1 LKFLKIKKNFVINL
15 GFSCFIALIIL
26 FSANIGV
33 LKQLKLAA
41 LDFCFNLRGP
51 LPAKPNI
58 IIIEVTDDDITK
70 VGRWPWDRT
79 WHAAMT
85 QSLKGLGAKFVYFD
99 IIFSEPSPPEKDKIF
114 EEAMRLGQNVYLPF
128 AFQSK
133 SLDIN
138 DAFLPLKDFSSVMKG
153 TGAINIYPDS
163 DGIFRRIP
171 LVFKASDG
179 KIYPHIALQIAL
191 DYSGKKIKEI
201 NSRYIVV
208 SNNGDAIKIP
218 LIEKNTFLI
227 NWLDK
232 WQNTF
237 KHYSYLDVIA
247 KYKDYL
253 DKEVPEKDIQ
263 DFKDSICLVAVTAIG
278 LYDIKPIP
286 LQPEYPGIGIS
297 ATTINNLINRTYIHT
312 PPQWLSILLLF
323 LLTLLP
329 GFLIFGEKPLRENLV
344 IILIGVSF
352 TAICFFLFEF
362 GFYLD
367 MAAPLFGLFMNTLVV
382 GVYNFVRI
390 SIERQNFFK
399 MAVTDGLTGLYNIRY
414 FKMLIDTE
422 IMLSQP
428 DPTKKFAIAMSDV
441 DHFKHFNDTYGH
453 QVGDI
458 VLKEVANALKS
469 TVRASD
475 VVSRYG
481 GEEMIVLLRGA
492 NFKDAMAIGDK
503 LRKSIENAVVKDEK
517 GTYKVTASFGIS
529 TYRQGD
535 TVDSIIKRADDAL
548 YKSKEAGRNCVSSM
562 EENSTPSTPPPPIEQ
577 KETASPE
584 TH

>member
-1 LKFLKIKKNFVINL
+1 MKLPKIKKNVIINL
-15 GFSCFIALIIL
+15 GIGLFISLVIL
-26 FSANIGV
+26 FSSNIGL

-41 LDFCFNLRGP
+41 LDFAFNLRGP
-51 LPAKPNI
+51 LSSRPNI
-58 IIIEVTDDDITK
+58 IIIEVTDNDIIK
-70 VGRWPWDRT
+70 VGRWPWDRN
-79 WHAAMT
+79 WHAAMA
-85 QSLKGLGAKFVYFD
+85 QALKGLGAKDVYFD
-99 IIFSEPSPPEKDKIF
+99 IIFSEASSEEKDKLF
-114 EEAMRLGQNVYLPF
+114 EEAIKISENVYLPF
-128 AFQSK
+128 AFQSN
-133 SLDIN
+133 SLDLKE
-138 DAFLPLKDFSSVMKG
+138 AFLPLERFSLGIKG
-153 TGAINIYPDS
+153 TGAINIYPDL

-179 KIYPHIALQIAL
+179 KYYPHIALEIAL
-191 DYSGKKIKEI
+191 DYNGLKIQEI
-201 NSRYIVV
+201 NPRYIIA
-208 SNNGDAIKIP
+208 SGSGQTLRIP

-227 NWLDK
+227 NWLNK

-237 KHYSYLDVIA
+237 KHYSYLDVLA
-247 KYKDYL
+247 KYKAYL
-253 DKEVPEKDIQ
+253 DKQIPQEEIKV
-263 DFKDSICLVAVTAIG
+263 FKDSICLVAVTAIG

-297 ATTINNLINRTYIHT
+297 ATTINNLLNKTFIYT
-312 PPQWLSILLLF
+312 PPEWVSIFLLF
-323 LLTLLP
+323 LLTLIP
-329 GFLIFGEKPLRENLV
+329 AFLIFGEKPLRENLIV
-344 IILIGVSF
+344 FLIAVAYISVC
-352 TAICFFLFEF
+352 IFLFEF

-367 MAAPLFGLFMNTLVV
+367 ISTPLFGLFMSTLIV
-382 GVYNFVRI
+382 GIYNFVRI
-390 SIERQNFFK
+390 SVERQSFFK

-469 TVRASD
+469 NVRTSD

-492 NFKDAMAIGDK
+492 TLKDALAIAEK
-503 LRKSIENAVVKDEK
+503 LRKGIENAIVKDEK
-517 GTYKVTASFGIS
+517 ATYKVTASFGVS

-535 TVDSIIKRADDAL
+535 TVDSIIKRADDGL
-548 YKSKEAGRNCVSSM
+548 YKSKEAGRNRVCSV
-562 EENSTPSTPPPPIEQ
+562 EDNS
-577 KETASPE
+577 
-584 TH
+584 

>member
-1 LKFLKIKKNFVINL
+1 LKFFKIKKNFVINL
-15 GFSCFIALIIL
+15 GFSCFIASIIFL
-26 FSANIGV
+26 SANIGV

-85 QSLKGLGAKFVYFD
+85 QSLKGLGAKYVYFD
-99 IIFSEPSPPEKDKIF
+99 VIFSEPSSPEKDKVF
-114 EEAMRLGQNVYLPF
+114 EDSMKASGDVYLPF
-128 AFQSK
+128 AFQSD
-133 SLDIN
+133 SSDIN
-138 DAFLPLKDFSSVMKG
+138 EAFLPLKEFNSVIKG
-153 TGAINIYPDS
+153 SGAINIYPDS

-171 LVFKASDG
+171 LIFKAKDG
-179 KIYPHIALQIAL
+179 KIYPHIALQMAL
-191 DYSGKKIKEI
+191 DYSKQKIKEI

-208 SNNGDAIKIP
+208 SNNGDTVKIP

-237 KHYSYLDVIA
+237 KHYSYLDVLA
-247 KYKDYL
+247 KYKAYL
-253 DKEVPEKDIQ
+253 DKQIPDKDIRN
-263 DFKDSICLVAVTAIG
+263 FKDSICLVAVTAIG

-297 ATTINNLINRTYIHT
+297 ATTINNLISRTFIHT
-312 PPQWLSILLLF
+312 PPEWLSILLLF

-329 GFLIFGEKPLRENLV
+329 GFLIFGEKPLKENLV
-344 IILIGVSF
+344 IILIAVSF
-352 TAICFFLFEF
+352 IAICFFFFEF
-362 GFYLD
+362 GLYID
-367 MAAPLFGLFMNTLVV
+367 MAVPLFGLFMNTVIV
-382 GVYNFVRI
+382 GIYNFVRI
-390 SIERQNFFK
+390 SVERQNFFK

-428 DPTKKFAIAMSDV
+428 DPSKKFAIAMSDV

-458 VLKEVANALKS
+458 VLKEVANALKTS
-469 TVRASD
+469 VRTSD

-492 NFKDAMAIGDK
+492 TLKDALLIGEK

-517 GTYKVTASFGIS
+517 ATYKVTASFGVS
-529 TYRQGD
+529 TYHQGD
-535 TVDSIIKRADDAL
+535 TVDSIIKRADDGL
-548 YKSKEAGRNCVSSM
+548 YKSKEAGRNKVSSV
-562 EENSTPSTPPPPIEQ
+562 EEPP
-577 KETASPE
+577 TV
-584 TH
+584 